1 MVVWLIGLS
10 GSGKTTLATEVVEL
24 IRQRGRK
31 VILLDGDKVRDL
43 FGNDLGHNLEDRKR
57 NAKRI
62 IDLCTFFDNQDIDVV
77 CAVLSISLSSQ
88 DWCRNNFSQYFE
100 VFIDVPIKTLIGRD
114 PKNIYKDY
122 YEGKSQNVVGLD
134 IEFPKP
140 INSDLVIENTK
151 SLAAFLEHAPLIAD
165 LVCGDPA

>member
-1 MVVWLIGLS
+1 MIYVP
-10 GSGKTTLATEVVEL
+10 
-24 IRQRGRK
+24 
-31 VILLDGDKVRDL
+31 
-43 FGNDLGHNLEDRKR
+43 
-57 NAKRI
+57 
-62 IDLCTFFDNQDIDVV
+62 FDNQDIDVV

>member
-10 GSGKTTLATEVVEL
+10 GSGKTTLATEVVEV

-62 IDLCTFFDNQDIDVV
+62 IDLCTFFDNQ
-77 CAVLSISLSSQ
+77 
-88 DWCRNNFSQYFE
+88 
-100 VFIDVPIKTLIGRD
+100 
-114 PKNIYKDY
+114 
-122 YEGKSQNVVGLD
+122 
-134 IEFPKP
+134 
-140 INSDLVIENTK
+140 
-151 SLAAFLEHAPLIAD
+151 
-165 LVCGDPA
+165 